1 MRIIILAAGQGTRLK
16 HLTHDRPKCMVKL
29 NGKPI
34 IEHQLDLFNKFNL
47 KDLNV
52 VTGYLNNK
60 INFANLTKFY
70 NPKFDST
77 NMVSSLF
84 CANELFNGEEDILI
98 SYGDIIYNQ
107 NVLKAVIDSN
117 DPINV
122 VVDKNWRTYWEL
134 RMDNPLLDAETLKID
149 DRGFIKEIGKK
160 PNNYSDIEG
169 QYIGLVKIRKDVT
182 VEVKNYHKKLDRN
195 ILYDGK
201 DMNNMYM
208 TTFLQLIADNLIPL
222 TPVFINSGWI
232 EIDEPKDLEFGS
244 FLND

>member
-1 MRIIILAAGQGTRLK
+1 MIE
-16 HLTHDRPKCMVKL
+16 V

-34 IEHQLDLFNKFNL
+34 IKHQLDLFNKFNIN
-47 KDLNV
+47 DINV

-70 NPKFDST
+70 NPKFEKT

-84 CANELFNGEEDILI
+84 CASELFNGDDDILI

-107 NVLKAVIDSN
+107 KVLKAIIDSY
-117 DPINV
+117 DRINV
-122 VVDKNWRTYWEL
+122 VVDKNWRTYWKL

-149 DRGFIKEIGKK
+149 DSGYIKEIGKK
-160 PNNYSDIEG
+160 PNDYREIEG
-169 QYIGLVKIRKDVT
+169 QYIGLIKIRKDIVM
-182 VEVKNYHKKLDRN
+182 EVRDYYEKLDKN

-201 DMNNMYM
+201 DFDNMYM
-208 TTFLQLIADNLIPL
+208 TSFLQLIADNLIPL
-222 TPVFINSGWI
+222 KPVFINSGWI

-244 FLND
+244 FLSK